1 MKRPFFLTAVCFIA
15 VIVLTIGYG
24 YAEIGEGVVG
34 SQQERM
40 DEGGMVMGK
49 DGGTE
54 MAYGF
59 PHPFFNHMGIPDMPG
74 MVSARITGYR
84 QGYSGED
91 SAGDYGFHLEA
102 GIYNR
107 LGLHVRNNAIKQSS
121 RTDVMLMYAVLQDAE
136 AESGVSVFGGALI
149 PSGTI
154 PEGQDDVVGA
164 FGVAGRKVFKDIAIF
179 DGNVHYMP
187 EMKMVELG
195 LSGIFK
201 ATDSMFPIIEVS
213 GELTEDETIFYLLP
227 ALKFKLKPE
236 VFLGVGS
243 QIALTSD
250 RELDRKSTRLNSS
263 HTDISRMP
271 SSA

>member
-1 MKRPFFLTAVCFIA
+1 MRRLFFVNAVFAVVVIALTVSCA
-15 VIVLTIGYG
+15 
-24 YAEIGEGVVG
+24 YAQTGEGEVG
-34 SQQERM
+34 SQQARM
-40 DEGGMVMGK
+40 DEGGMVMDK
-49 DGGTE
+49 DKDKE

-91 SAGDYGFHLEA
+91 STGDYGFHLEA

-107 LGLHVRNNAIKQSS
+107 LGLHVRNNAIRQSS

-154 PEGQDDVVGA
+154 PDGQDDVVGA

-187 EMKMVELG
+187 EMRMVELG

-201 ATDSMFPIIEVS
+201 ATDSMFPIIEVA
-213 GELTEDETIFYLLP
+213 GELKEDETIFYLLP

-236 VFLGVGS
+236 IFLGVGS

-250 RELDRKSTRLNSS
+250 REFDTRALLQI
-263 HTDISRMP
+263 D
-271 SSA
+271 AAW